1 MPTRLVGACLQAIK
15 NLLRPPAS
23 RAPAP
28 PVANQPRPVARPLNT
43 VPSYQLITRS
53 EQLAPLYAALD
64 RCTEIAL
71 DTEADNLFRYKTRV
85 CLLQIHVVGEIYLVD
100 LLADLDLKA
109 LWPRLAAKPLI
120 MHGSDYDLRL
130 LWELC
135 RFQPHSLFDTMFAA
149 QLLNIPRFGLAA
161 LLEQYF
167 GVRLDKDHQKA
178 NWSQRPLD
186 RDMLD
191 YAAMDVH
198 YLPALRDKMRAE
210 LVKLGRLDWLEQKCR
225 WQMEAGREGF
235 AAPDENSW
243 RINGSE
249 KLRGRGLAVL
259 HALWHWRES
268 WAEKINTP
276 PFKVVGNDLLARLA
290 RAAEDGAPPEELLRV
305 NLGRRHDRLFPSLAE
320 AVRRGYATDPHT
332 LPRRERRRDF
342 NPMTPEELARQ
353 DRIKADRDRIAA
365 GLKLDPTLIATRTQ
379 LVQIAR
385 NPASIDSVLL
395 PWQAA
400 LLKAEP
406 AWKS

>member
-1 MPTRLVGACLQAIK
+1 MLFS
-15 NLLRPPAS
+15 PPGTTD
-23 RAPAP
+23 
-28 PVANQPRPVARPLNT
+28 PVRLNT
-43 VPSYQLITRS
+43 IPHYQLITRP

-64 RCTEIAL
+64 RCSEIAL

-85 CLLQIHVVGEIYLVD
+85 CLLQIHVVGEIHLVD
-100 LLADLDLKA
+100 LLADLDLGA

-149 QLLNIPRFGLAA
+149 QLLAIPRFGLAA
-161 LLEQYF
+161 LLETNF
-167 GVRLDKDHQKA
+167 GVQLDKDHQKA

-191 YAAMDVH
+191 YAAMDVFH
-198 YLPALRDKMRAE
+198 LFALRDRLRDE
-210 LVKLGRLDWLEQKCR
+210 LVKLGRLEWLEQRCR

-235 AAPDENSW
+235 AAPDENAW
-243 RINGSE
+243 RVNGSE
-249 KLRGRGLAVL
+249 KLRGRGLGVL
-259 HALWHWRES
+259 NALWHWRES

-276 PFKVVGNDLLARLA
+276 PFKVVGNEMLVRIA
-290 RAAEDGAPPEELLRV
+290 RAADEGAPPEEVMRV

-320 AVRRGYATDPHT
+320 AIRRGFAIDPHT

-342 NPMTPEELARQ
+342 SPMTPDELARQ
-353 DRIKADRDRIAA
+353 DRIKADRDRLAS
-365 GLKLDPTLIATRTQ
+365 GLNLDPTLIATRSQ
-379 LVQIAR
+379 LVLIAR
-385 NPASIDSVLL
+385 DPSSIDAVLL
-395 PWQAA
+395 PWQAK